1 MKRRFLAALLV
12 VTLLVPVITAC
23 HDSSTQTATKDVK
36 ATGYDPKEAVKD
48 FDFGDLP
55 TANHPATISDR
66 PRAR

>member
-36 ATGYDPKEAVKD
+36 ATGYDPK
-48 FDFGDLP
+48 
-55 TANHPATISDR
+55 
-66 PRAR
+66 

>member
-36 ATGYDPKEAVKD
+36 ATGYDPKEAC
-48 FDFGDLP
+48 LLYTSP
-55 TANHPATISDR
+55 S
-66 PRAR
+66 PRDCS